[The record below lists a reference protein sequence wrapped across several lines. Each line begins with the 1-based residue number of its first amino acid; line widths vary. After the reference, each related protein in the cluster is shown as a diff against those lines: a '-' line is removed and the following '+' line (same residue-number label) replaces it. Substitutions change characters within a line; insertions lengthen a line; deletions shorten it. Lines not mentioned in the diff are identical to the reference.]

1 MKKRKKPYI
10 GFIAPA
16 FFLYTLFMIIPI
28 FIAMYYSFF
37 QWNGITDMKFIGL
50 DNYKTILLGS
60 KLSKTFYNA
69 LFNNFKYLACVLL
82 IITPIQIFFAYI
94 IYIKIP
100 AHKYLRFMLF
110 LPYIIS
116 TSIIGFFS
124 MMIFDPNIGVLN
136 KLFAKLG
143 HREWQSAWLGD
154 PKRVFTIFIIV
165 IIWACIGSGMMILY
179 ASMQDISSDIL
190 DAAVIDGAN
199 EAQKFFRVVLPMI
212 VPGLKTVLTLACI
225 YAMTMFDIPFMLDA
239 VRRRQ

>member
-100 AHKYLRFMLF
+100 AH
-110 LPYIIS
+110 
-116 TSIIGFFS
+116 TT
-124 MMIFDPNIGVLN
+124 
-136 KLFAKLG
+136 A
-143 HREWQSAWLGD
+143 AGD
-154 PKRVFTIFIIV
+154 CFNGAFIV
-165 IIWACIGSGMMILY
+165 GLAEGCS
-179 ASMQDISSDIL
+179 ISS
-190 DAAVIDGAN
+190 AIDFANRASSIVVTRKGA
-199 EAQKFFRVVLPMI
+199 QSS
-212 VPGLKTVLTLACI
+212 
-225 YAMTMFDIPFMLDA
+225 IPSISE
-239 VRRRQ
+239 VSV